1 MTIRPSVVNFD
12 YGMADGVKKTF
23 RRYYTRNLAKAL
35 LLWHDDMDDP
45 ESDLKALREK
55 LEEETGLYPHLEHCQ
70 EYMAAELPCLVEK
83 YGDEERMK
91 KAQS

>member
-1 MTIRPSVVNFD
+1 MKLMIASV
-12 YGMADGVKKTF
+12 
-23 RRYYTRNLAKAL
+23 

-91 KAQS
+91 KAQSRSPSPDAWGRSTAD